1 MGHLARFSGEF
12 GGSGGSG
19 GSGGN
24 GGESRT
30 DPEPLGSLGSSEC
43 SGAFEVSVV
52 FSVGSE
58 KSVVKNSSNC
68 SFFPSG
74 EKLRFELEN

>member
-19 GSGGN
+19 GSGGGGGS

-30 DPEPLGSLGSSEC
+30 DPESLGPLGSSNC

-58 KSVVKNSSNC
+58 KKN
-68 SFFPSG
+68 
-74 EKLRFELEN
+74 R

>member
-43 SGAFEVSVV
+43 SGAFEVSVI

-58 KSVVKNSSNC
+58 KKS
-68 SFFPSG
+68 
-74 EKLRFELEN
+74 R

>member
-19 GSGGN
+19 RSGGN

-58 KSVVKNSSNC
+58 KKSLKIRHFEINFIEWRDNSA
-68 SFFPSG
+68 
-74 EKLRFELEN
+74 KR